1 MKKAAYYAG
10 RIKQLY
16 TRLKKQ
22 RAKVP
27 LAESDGPMETLLL
40 GLLSNYAAE
49 SRAAAALVKLRAAV
63 VDYNE
68 LRVTPTAEIVE
79 VIGADYPSCRPAA
92 QDIVGTLQALF
103 NKLHHL
109 DLAFLA
115 SGSRRAG
122 ETFLG
127 SLDGLQPHAHAMM
140 IQRCLKGH
148 AVPLDV
154 NMYACL
160 RKMDCIPADLSIEDA
175 QRFVTGN
182 LKDKD
187 ALDFYAMFKRFAST
201 HAPRKAVVAAAPPAA
216 REKAAPQAEA
226 LAGASAG
233 SAPPAAVSRRA
244 ALQVVSPQGRKPV
257 RSAKSGG
264 GGPGGPVRRRDGQ
277 KERAGSAGAAASS
290 QARSS
295 RVRRSPAK
303 PKKTRNRK

>member
-1 MKKAAYYAG
+1 MKKAAYYAN

-16 TRLKKQ
+16 TALKKQ

-40 GLLSNYAAE
+40 ALLSNYAAE
-49 SRAAAALVKLRAAV
+49 SRAAAALAKLRAAA

-68 LRVTPTAEIVE
+68 LRVTPAAEIIE

-92 QDIVGTLQALF
+92 QDVVGTLQALF

-154 NMYACL
+154 NMYATL
-160 RKMDCIPADLSIEDA
+160 RKLDCIPEDLSVADA
-175 QRFVTGN
+175 QRLLAAN

-187 ALDFYAMFKRFAST
+187 ALNFYAMFKRFAST
-201 HAPRKAVVAAAPPAA
+201 HAPRKAAVAAAAPPT
-216 REKAAPQAEA
+216 RHKAAPHAEA
-226 LAGASAG
+226 MAGTSAD
-233 SAPPAAVSRRA
+233 SAPATVSRRTA
-244 ALQVVSPQGRKPV
+244 PQVVGPRSRKPV
-257 RSAKSGG
+257 CSAKSGG
-264 GGPGGPVRRRDGQ
+264 GKPGVTVRRRGGQ
-277 KERAGSAGAAASS
+277 TERAGAAGTAASS
-290 QARSS
+290 PARSS
-295 RVRRSPAK
+295 RVRRTPAK
-303 PKKTRNRK
+303 PKKTRSRK